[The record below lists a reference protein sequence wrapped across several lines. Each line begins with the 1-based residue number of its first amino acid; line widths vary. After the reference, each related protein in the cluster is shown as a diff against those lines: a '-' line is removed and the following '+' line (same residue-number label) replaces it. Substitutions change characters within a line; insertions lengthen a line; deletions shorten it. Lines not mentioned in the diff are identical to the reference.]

1 MQITK
6 ARFSQFRNIDFCDL
20 SLSGKNHF
28 MLGVN
33 GQGKSNC
40 LEAIGFISA
49 LRSFRTQLTKPLFQK
64 NTNEFQLFYEIE
76 HERLGITEVELHI
89 KPKQK
94 ILLID
99 GDPVKRLA
107 DFIGLFPIVPL
118 HSGDLMILRG
128 SPSERRR
135 FFDMTLASVD
145 PEYFQSLR
153 MYHKAVQERN
163 QLLKMQSKGQALDA
177 FEKELAKC
185 AYSLVVKRREGI
197 EHISQIL
204 VNVYE
209 AFSEDK
215 ESPVLAYKPDMDC
228 PSISA
233 YEHFFAEQRKK
244 DQIMGSTGRGPHRD
258 DYSISLAIGGAKEYG
273 SDGQQRGL
281 IVALRMAQASLFEME
296 LGIKPVILVDDILG
310 ELDPMR
316 KKSFWATCPKEI
328 QIIASGTE
336 YSVEETSLD
345 WQVWNVNNGK
355 FSQSDST
362 HQK

>member
-6 ARFSQFRNIDFCDL
+6 ARFSQFRNIDFCNL

-64 NTNEFQLFYEIE
+64 NTNEFHLFYELE
-76 HERLGITEVELHI
+76 HERLGVTEVELRI
-89 KPKQK
+89 QQKQK
-94 ILLID
+94 ILLIA

-107 DFIGLFPIVPL
+107 DFIGLFPVVPL

-145 PEYFQSLR
+145 PEYFHSLR
-153 MYHKAVQERN
+153 MYFKAIQERN
-163 QLLKMQSKGQALDA
+163 QLLKTQSKGQAFDA

-197 EHISQIL
+197 EHLSQIL
-204 VNVYE
+204 TSVYV

-215 ESPVLAYKPDMDC
+215 ESPVLAYKPDTDLA
-228 PSISA
+228 SIDA
-233 YEHFFAEQRKK
+233 YEQLFAEQRKK

-281 IVALRMAQASLFEME
+281 SVALRMAQASLFERK

-310 ELDPMR
+310 ELDPKR
-316 KKSFWATCPKEI
+316 KKSFWATCSKEI

-336 YSVEETSLD
+336 FSVDGASRD
-345 WQVWNVNNGK
+345 WQVWDVNNGSFK
-355 FSQSDST
+355 HRDTT
-362 HQK
+362 HKK

>member
-64 NTNEFQLFYEIE
+64 NTNEFHLLYEIE
-76 HERLGITEVELHI
+76 HERLGITEVELRI
-89 KPKQK
+89 KQK
-94 ILLID
+94 EKVLLID

-107 DFIGLFPIVPL
+107 DFIGLFPVVPL

-145 PEYFQSLR
+145 PEYFHSLR
-153 MYHKAVQERN
+153 MYYKAIQERN
-163 QLLKMQSKGQALDA
+163 QLLKMNSKGQAFDA

-197 EHISQIL
+197 EHLSQIL
-204 VNVYE
+204 TNVYE

-215 ESPVLAYKPDMDC
+215 ESPVLAYKPDTDLA
-228 PSISA
+228 STDA
-233 YEHFFAEQRKK
+233 YGQLFAEQRKK

-281 IVALRMAQASLFEME
+281 SVALRMAQASLFEKK
-296 LGIKPVILVDDILG
+296 LGIKPVILIDDILG
-310 ELDPMR
+310 ELDPKR
-316 KKSFWATCPKEI
+316 KKSFWATCSKEI

-336 YSVEETSLD
+336 FSVEGASRD
-345 WQVWNVNNGK
+345 WQVWDVNNGNFK
-355 FSQSDST
+355 QTDST
-362 HQK
+362 D

>member
-20 SLSGKNHF
+20 ALSGKNHF

-64 NTNEFQLFYEIE
+64 NANEFQLFYEIE
-76 HERLGITEVELHI
+76 HERLGTTEVELRI

-94 ILLID
+94 VLLID
-99 GDPVKRLA
+99 GDPIKRLA
-107 DFIGLFPIVPL
+107 DFIGLFPVVPL

-153 MYHKAVQERN
+153 MYHRAIQERN
-163 QLLKMQSKGQALDA
+163 QLLKIQSRGEALDA

-185 AYSLVVKRREGI
+185 AFNLVIKRREGI

-204 VNVYE
+204 ANVYE
-209 AFSEDK
+209 AFSEDS
-215 ESPVLAYKPDMDC
+215 ECPVLAYTPDIELA
-228 PSISA
+228 SISA
-233 YEHFFAEQRKK
+233 YEQFFAEQRKK
-244 DQIMGSTGRGPHRD
+244 DQIIGSTGKGPHRD

-281 IVALRMAQASLFEME
+281 SVALRMAQAALFETK

-310 ELDPMR
+310 ELDPKR
-316 KKSFWATCPKEI
+316 KESFWATCSGEM

-336 YSVEETSLD
+336 YSVGEASRN
-345 WQVWNVNNGK
+345 WQVWHVDKGN
-355 FSQSDST
+355 FLQADAP
-362 HQK
+362 

>member
-64 NTNEFQLFYEIE
+64 NTNEFHLLYEIE
-76 HERLGITEVELHI
+76 HERLGITEVELRI
-89 KPKQK
+89 KQK
-94 ILLID
+94 EKVLLID

-107 DFIGLFPIVPL
+107 DFIGLFPVVPL

-145 PEYFQSLR
+145 PEYFHSLR
-153 MYHKAVQERN
+153 MYYKAIQERN
-163 QLLKMQSKGQALDA
+163 QLLKMNSKGQAFDA

-197 EHISQIL
+197 EHLSQIL
-204 VNVYE
+204 TNVYE

-215 ESPVLAYKPDMDC
+215 ESPVLAYKPDTDLA
-228 PSISA
+228 STDA
-233 YEHFFAEQRKK
+233 YEQLFAEQRKK
-244 DQIMGSTGRGPHRD
+244 DQIMGSTGRGP
-258 DYSISLAIGGAKEYG
+258 I
-273 SDGQQRGL
+273 
-281 IVALRMAQASLFEME
+281 EM
-296 LGIKPVILVDDILG
+296 IIRLV
-310 ELDPMR
+310 
-316 KKSFWATCPKEI
+316 
-328 QIIASGTE
+328 
-336 YSVEETSLD
+336 
-345 WQVWNVNNGK
+345 
-355 FSQSDST
+355 
-362 HQK
+362 

>member
-64 NTNEFQLFYEIE
+64 NTNEFHLFYELE
-76 HERLGITEVELHI
+76 HERLGVTEVELRI
-89 KPKQK
+89 QQKQK

-107 DFIGLFPIVPL
+107 DFIGLFPVVPL

-145 PEYFQSLR
+145 PEYFHSLR
-153 MYHKAVQERN
+153 MYYKAIQERN
-163 QLLKMQSKGQALDA
+163 QLLKMQSKGQAFDA

-197 EHISQIL
+197 EHLSQIL
-204 VNVYE
+204 TSVYE

-215 ESPVLAYKPDMDC
+215 ESPVLAYKPDTDLA
-228 PSISA
+228 SIDA
-233 YEHFFAEQRKK
+233 YEQLFAEQRKK

-281 IVALRMAQASLFEME
+281 SVALRMAQASLFETK

-310 ELDPMR
+310 ELDPKR
-316 KKSFWATCPKEI
+316 KKSFWATCSKEI

-336 YSVEETSLD
+336 FSVDGASRD
-345 WQVWNVNNGK
+345 WQVWDVNNGHFK
-355 FSQSDST
+355 HRDTT
-362 HQK
+362 HKK

>member
-64 NTNEFQLFYEIE
+64 NTNEFHLLYEIE
-76 HERLGITEVELHI
+76 HERLGITEVELRI
-89 KPKQK
+89 KQK
-94 ILLID
+94 EKVLLID

-107 DFIGLFPIVPL
+107 DFIGLFPVVPL

-145 PEYFQSLR
+145 PEYFHSLR
-153 MYHKAVQERN
+153 MYYKAIQERN
-163 QLLKMQSKGQALDA
+163 QLLKMNSKGQAFDA

-185 AYSLVVKRREGI
+185 AYSLVVKRREGT
-197 EHISQIL
+197 
-204 VNVYE
+204 
-209 AFSEDK
+209 EDN
-215 ESPVLAYKPDMDC
+215 ESPVLAYKPDTDLA
-228 PSISA
+228 STDA
-233 YEHFFAEQRKK
+233 YEQLFAEQRKK

-281 IVALRMAQASLFEME
+281 SVALRMAQASLFEKK
-296 LGIKPVILVDDILG
+296 LGIKPVILIDDILG
-310 ELDPMR
+310 ELDPKR
-316 KKSFWATCPKEI
+316 KKSFWATCSKEI

-336 YSVEETSLD
+336 FSVEGASRD
-345 WQVWNVNNGK
+345 WQVWDVNNGNFK
-355 FSQSDST
+355 QTDST
-362 HQK
+362 D